1 MVALQTAIKDKQ
13 YLPGGYL
20 SVHGSLRLRW
30 REFPR
35 SPAYKNYNLMML
47 FKTSDLYRYAHKK
60 KSQEQNSSDK
70 LAYLVY

>member
-1 MVALQTAIKDKQ
+1 MVALQTAIYDKQ

-35 SPAYKNYNLMML
+35 SPACENYNLMVAL
-47 FKTSDLYRYAHKK
+47 SI
-60 KSQEQNSSDK
+60 
-70 LAYLVY
+70 